1 MARRKEDPPKGS
13 PAWMNTFADLMNLL
27 LCFFVML
34 FSMSSVNEEKFEK
47 VIASFQSTFSIL
59 PGGGAS
65 IGEGE
70 LISSGIS
77 QLENFDSYYNQQL
90 SSQSDGQTEEEKDI
104 TEAYEQQ
111 ELEESEDMAQQ
122 LENALS
128 QYGIQD
134 DVEVDFNA
142 EYVTLNMNGAL
153 LFDSASAE
161 LRDEAYPLVN
171 KLGKILVTYDNNII
185 EVEGHTDNVPIHS
198 SKYEDNNVL
207 SMYRALAVANYL
219 RDTTTLDPAYIKSSG
234 RGEYVPIADNATPEG
249 RARNRRV
256 EIKIYNSYNSNVSGT
271 STDDTGTETPA
282 DAALST
288 ETVLGKRV
296 SGDRYAGSSDNRC
309 DCETDRSCERIGREA

>member
-1 MARRKEDPPKGS
+1 VARRKEDPPKGS

-288 ETVLGKRV
+288 ETV
-296 SGDRYAGSSDNRC
+296 
-309 DCETDRSCERIGREA
+309 TDTPEAATTGATVEPTEVVNE

>member
-256 EIKIYNSYNSNVSGT
+256 EIKIYNSYTSNVSGT

-288 ETVLGKRV
+288 ETV
-296 SGDRYAGSSDNRC
+296 
-309 DCETDRSCERIGREA
+309 TDTPEAATTGATVEPTEVVNE

>member
-288 ETVLGKRV
+288 ETV
-296 SGDRYAGSSDNRC
+296 
-309 DCETDRSCERIGREA
+309 TDTLEAATTGATVEPTEVVNE

>member
-271 STDDTGTETPA
+271 STDDTGTETPE
-282 DAALST
+282 AATTGATVEPT
-288 ETVLGKRV
+288 EVV
-296 SGDRYAGSSDNRC
+296 N
-309 DCETDRSCERIGREA
+309 E

>member
-219 RDTTTLDPAYIKSSG
+219 RDTTTLDSAYIKSSG

-288 ETVLGKRV
+288 ETV
-296 SGDRYAGSSDNRC
+296 
-309 DCETDRSCERIGREA
+309 TDTPEAATTGATVEPTEVVNE